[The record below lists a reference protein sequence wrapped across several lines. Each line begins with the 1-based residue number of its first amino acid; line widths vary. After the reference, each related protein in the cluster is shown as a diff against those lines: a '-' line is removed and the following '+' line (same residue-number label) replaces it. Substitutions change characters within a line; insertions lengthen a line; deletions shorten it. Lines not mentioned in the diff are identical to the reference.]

1 MHLLLTVKRTA
12 TQRQQFTGTSGGT
25 YSATPSGLSIN
36 ASTGAIDLDA
46 SIMGTYAVKYVTSSS
61 ICADS
66 TTFNI
71 TLTATNTV
79 LVNGGF
85 DVSTATYVQDFSV
98 GSQDGSPHGLV
109 FNNDGTKM
117 FIVGYQYDHVYEYLL
132 STPYDVSSATYA
144 GNAERFYV
152 GAQET
157 YPVGLEFNNDGTK
170 MYVIGDSGND
180 INEYNLLTAFDV
192 SSATYAGNSERLVIP
207 TSYDSQPQSL
217 TFSDDGTKLF
227 VVGWADNVLEYTLAT
242 AYDVSSATY
251 AGNAERYNVGS
262 QEGSA
267 RSIAFNN
274 DGTKM
279 FITGS
284 ASDIIHEYTLATAY
298 DVSTSTYAGA
308 SESFLI
314 SEDISPVSVVFNN
327 TGTKMYVL
335 GAGNDKVYEY
345 SLDNP
350 ASPTVCINDAI
361 TNITFNTTGA
371 TGIGT
376 PTNLPT
382 GLTAAWSSNV
392 LTISGTPTVAGTYA
406 YSVPLTGGCGTVAA
420 TGTITVLPTES
431 AAFSYASATYCE
443 TDSDPSPT
451 VTGTSGGTFSATPS
465 GLSINAS
472 TGAIDLSASTMGT
485 YAVKYVTSSSIC
497 ADSTTFNVTL
507 TATNTLIVNGAYDI
521 STATFV
527 QDFSVSAQDGTPK
540 SISFNNDGTK
550 MYILGD
556 ADNDV
561 NEYNL
566 IYCL

>member
-1 MHLLLTVKRTA
+1 
-12 TQRQQFTGTSGGT
+12 
-25 YSATPSGLSIN
+25 
-36 ASTGAIDLDA
+36 
-46 SIMGTYAVKYVTSSS
+46 
-61 ICADS
+61 
-66 TTFNI
+66 
-71 TLTATNTV
+71 
-79 LVNGGF
+79 
-85 DVSTATYVQDFSV
+85 
-98 GSQDGSPHGLV
+98 
-109 FNNDGTKM
+109 
-117 FIVGYQYDHVYEYLL
+117 
-132 STPYDVSSATYA
+132 
-144 GNAERFYV
+144 
-152 GAQET
+152 
-157 YPVGLEFNNDGTK
+157 
-170 MYVIGDSGND
+170 
-180 INEYNLLTAFDV
+180 
-192 SSATYAGNSERLVIP
+192 
-207 TSYDSQPQSL
+207 
-217 TFSDDGTKLF
+217 
-227 VVGWADNVLEYTLAT
+227 
-242 AYDVSSATY
+242 
-251 AGNAERYNVGS
+251 
-262 QEGSA
+262 
-267 RSIAFNN
+267 
-274 DGTKM
+274 
-279 FITGS
+279 
-284 ASDIIHEYTLATAY
+284 
-298 DVSTSTYAGA
+298 
-308 SESFLI
+308 
-314 SEDISPVSVVFNN
+314 
-327 TGTKMYVL
+327 MYVL
-335 GAGNDKVYEY
+335 GTGNDKVYEY

-443 TDSDPSPT
+443 TDSDPTPT

-472 TGAIDLSASTMGT
+472 TGAIDLDASTMGT

-566 IYCL
+566 TTAFDMSTASYVQVFSVNPQEIYVNGMSFNNDGTKMYIIGYTW